1 MNRLKELRKNRG
13 LTLKQLSKEL
23 KETSGVDL
31 TPDALS
37 KYERQERKMNN
48 YEVVKE
54 IARFF
59 CVSIDYLRGT
69 SRDCYF
75 CFDRYNDA
83 EFGQPLTVD
92 GAEVKLDVHRKR
104 LFISDGDFDGL
115 RMRINYCPYCG
126 RKL

>member
-54 IARFF
+54 IAIF
-59 CVSIDYLRGT
+59 V
-69 SRDCYF
+69 
-75 CFDRYNDA
+75 
-83 EFGQPLTVD
+83 LTAITMLSL
-92 GAEVKLDVHRKR
+92 GNH
-104 LFISDGDFDGL
+104 
-115 RMRINYCPYCG
+115 
-126 RKL
+126 

>member
-48 YEVVKE
+48 Y
-54 IARFF
+54 
-59 CVSIDYLRGT
+59 
-69 SRDCYF
+69 
-75 CFDRYNDA
+75 
-83 EFGQPLTVD
+83 
-92 GAEVKLDVHRKR
+92 
-104 LFISDGDFDGL
+104 
-115 RMRINYCPYCG
+115 
-126 RKL
+126 